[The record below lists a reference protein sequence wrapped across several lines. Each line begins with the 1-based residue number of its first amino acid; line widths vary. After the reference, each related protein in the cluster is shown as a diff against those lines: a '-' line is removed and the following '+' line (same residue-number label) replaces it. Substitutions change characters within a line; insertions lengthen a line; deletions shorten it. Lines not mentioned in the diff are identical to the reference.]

1 MRKESLILA
10 RLKKVWTVIH
20 HTAVFLNLLWQSL
33 LKVRVWFH
41 QMLSANISTWC
52 HRRTVSVGWT
62 GWPGGSPEG
71 FTTIIGRGGS
81 HRGPRAARHHP
92 HTSHKPFSPLSHLR
106 LLTCCGWRGDTDLP
120 KWVQSSK
127 GAAPT
132 WGMSLLSRQHY
143 QGTTHSGNSLWQE
156 DIRAHPSQ
164 QLRQQHPGKQYT
176 PPNFIQEKSTLQGF
190 FLWCSRRCI

>member
-1 MRKESLILA
+1 MVSPDVVSQHKHSVPPKNSLSG
-10 RLKKVWTVIH
+10 
-20 HTAVFLNLLWQSL
+20 LNWLT
-33 LKVRVWFH
+33 R
-41 QMLSANISTWC
+41 
-52 HRRTVSVGWT
+52 
-62 GWPGGSPEG
+62 GSPEG

-92 HTSHKPFSPLSHLR
+92 HTSHKPFSQLSHPR
-106 LLTCCGWRGDTDLP
+106 LLTCCGRRGDTDLP

-132 WGMSLLSRQHY
+132 WAMSLLSRQHY

-176 PPNFIQEKSTLQGF
+176 PPNFIQEKSTLHGF
-190 FLWCSRRCI
+190 VSGATEDASKRSSSLLNMAASPLW